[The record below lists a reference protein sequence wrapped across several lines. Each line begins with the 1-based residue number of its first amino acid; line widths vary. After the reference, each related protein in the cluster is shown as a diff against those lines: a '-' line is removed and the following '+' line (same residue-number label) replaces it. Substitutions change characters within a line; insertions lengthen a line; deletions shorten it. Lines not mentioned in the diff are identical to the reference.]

1 VQGACAQWA
10 GARSQPLLRDRRHD
24 PLGDHNPPHFHATYQ
39 GRKVEIDIRSL
50 AVLDGGIAP
59 RALGLVMEWA
69 TAHQPELAEDWRL
82 AADGREPL
90 KIAPLA

>member
-1 VQGACAQWA
+1 MHSLPVPEISRFYGIVV
-10 GARSQPLLRDRRHD
+10 RIHY
-24 PLGDHNPPHFHATYQ
+24 GDHNPPHFHATYQ
-39 GRKVEIDIRSL
+39 GRKVEIDIRTL
-50 AVLDGGIAP
+50 AVLDGGIAA

-69 TAHQPELAEDWRL
+69 TEHQPELAEDWRL